1 MYLSK
6 KNAVIFLVFSLVIL
20 GIGLLYLAEIRLTGF
35 EIYSQEEQANFDEG
49 IYENTEYDGTTI
61 VLTNGNVSGTYVSK
75 ILDAGLEAEWNKF
88 YSSLKMAV
96 IHIILLSKIMKL
108 L

>member
-35 EIYSQEEQANFDEG
+35 EIYNQEEQANFDEG
-49 IYENTEYDGTTI
+49 IYENTEYDGTAI
-61 VLTNGNVSGTYVSK
+61 VLTHGNVSGTYVSK
-75 ILDAGLEAEWNKF
+75 IFDAGSEAEWNNLS
-88 YSSLKMAV
+88 YNYQLKNR
-96 IHIILLSKIMKL
+96 
-108 L
+108 